1 MSGVEAAL
9 PVHDRACPPARPVEV
24 RSGTPRSGD
33 PNGQCETFSLRR
45 STVIVTSP
53 RTPALPLAPQST
65 PPLIPWTETVLKRF
79 QRSRPPWASI
89 ANCERSCSTALYILF
104 ICIYLFLNFTL
115 AEGQGRHCHTLNLF
129 LFPSI
134 RE

>member
-45 STVIVTSP
+45 STVIVTSS
-53 RTPALPLAPQST
+53 RTPALPLAPQSR
-65 PPLIPWTETVLKRF
+65 PPLIPWTESVEKRF

-89 ANCERSCSTALYILF
+89 ASFASSFMFGLLPEDGFFPCFAYPSDVLF
-104 ICIYLFLNFTL
+104 
-115 AEGQGRHCHTLNLF
+115 HH
-129 LFPSI
+129 
-134 RE
+134 